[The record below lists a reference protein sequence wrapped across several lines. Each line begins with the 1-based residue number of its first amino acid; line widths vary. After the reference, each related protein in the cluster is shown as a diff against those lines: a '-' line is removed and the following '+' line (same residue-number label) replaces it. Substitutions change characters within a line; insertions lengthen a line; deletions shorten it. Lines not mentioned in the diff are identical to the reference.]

1 MTPFRGISPVAAG
14 PALQSALAG
23 KYYAMRGGVVGL
35 TNAERLSMRAC
46 VFVLTLAA
54 AATLSPATTN
64 FAQTPAAAP
73 PIAAAPAK
81 PDVRELYTKYEYRV
95 PMRDGVKLFTS
106 VYVPKAGAEKYP
118 FLLRRSPYSCKPYG
132 VDQYPDKLGPSDVL
146 TKSGYIFVFQDV
158 RGRWMSE
165 GELVNMR
172 PQITEK
178 RGPTDFDESS
188 DTFDTIEW
196 LLKNVPGHNG
206 RVGQWGVSYP
216 GFYTSC
222 GMIDAHPALVASSPQ
237 APICD
242 WFIGDDWHH
251 HGAFQLTHAFNFMA
265 EFGRPRPEPIRKN
278 DFKFDHAMRD
288 GYRFFLEMGPLKNA
302 DAKYFKGQVAFW
314 NEVLQHPN
322 YDEFWKSRN
331 LRPHLKNIKP
341 AVLTIGGWF
350 DAENLFGALET
361 YRAVERSSPGCANT
375 IVMGPWVHGGWT
387 KEDGASLGDI
397 TFATKTGEFYRD
409 KIEFPFFEHYL
420 KSKGDGRRPEAW
432 MFQTGTN
439 QWREYS
445 KWPPQEAAARDFY
458 LRAEGKLSAEAPTAA
473 GVDAGYDEYLS
484 DPRKPVPFMER
495 IETAM
500 SPEYMTA
507 DQRFA
512 SRRPDVLVYQT
523 EVLET
528 DLTVAGPIEVELH
541 VATTGTD
548 ADWIVKVIDVCPD
561 DLPDPKP
568 NPRNVRLGG
577 YQQLVRGDIF
587 RGKYRESFE
596 TPKAFEPNKPTVVK
610 FTLQDV
616 CHVFRPGHRL
626 MVQIQ
631 SSWFPLFDR
640 NPQKFVDIYTADESD
655 FQTAT
660 QRVFR
665 SPQQSTRLRF
675 QVVPQP

>member
-1 MTPFRGISPVAAG
+1 
-14 PALQSALAG
+14 
-23 KYYAMRGGVVGL
+23 MRVSV
-35 TNAERLSMRAC
+35 SS
-46 VFVLTLAA
+46 VILAA
-54 AATLSPATTN
+54 ASIVAVSATG
-64 FAQTPAAAP
+64 FAQAPVAPTATATPS
-73 PIAAAPAK
+73 APASPIK
-81 PDVRELYTKYEYRV
+81 LDVRELYTKYEYRV

-106 VYVPKAGAEKYP
+106 VYVPKAGGETYP
-118 FLLRRSPYSCKPYG
+118 FLLKRSPYSCKPYG
-132 VDQYPDKLGPSDVL
+132 VDQYPENLGPSDTL
-146 TKSGYIFVFQDV
+146 AKSGYIFVFQDV
-158 RGRWMSE
+158 RGRWASE

-172 PQITEK
+172 PHITDK
-178 RGPTDFDESS
+178 RGPTDFDEST
-188 DTFDTIEW
+188 DTYDTIEW
-196 LLKNVPGHNG
+196 LLKNVSGHNG
-206 RVGQWGVSYP
+206 RVGQYGVSYP

-222 GMIDAHPALVASSPQ
+222 GMIDAHPALAASSPQ

-251 HGAFQLTHAFNFMA
+251 HGAFQLTHAFNFMS
-265 EFGRPRPEPIRKN
+265 EFSRPRPEPIKKN
-278 DFKFDHAMRD
+278 EFKFDHEMRD

-302 DAKYFKGQVAFW
+302 DTKHFKGQVAFW
-314 NEVLQHPN
+314 NEVMKHPN

-361 YRAVERSSPGCANT
+361 YRAVERSSPNCANT
-375 IVMGPWVHGGWT
+375 IVMGPWVHGGWS
-387 KEDGASLGDI
+387 KGDGSSLGDI
-397 TFATKTGEFYRD
+397 TFAAKTAEFYRD
-409 KIEFPFFEHYL
+409 KIESPFFEHYL
-420 KSKGDGRRPEAW
+420 KNKGDGRRPEAW

-445 KWPPQEAAARDFY
+445 KWPPQQAKPRDFY
-458 LRAEGKLSAEAPTAA
+458 LRADGKLTEDPPTAA
-473 GVDAGYDEYLS
+473 AGDGEYDEYLS

-528 DLTVAGPIEVELH
+528 DLATAGPIEVELH
-541 VATTGTD
+541 VATSGTD
-548 ADWIVKVIDVCPD
+548 ADFVVKVIDVYPD

-596 TPKAFEPNKPTVVK
+596 TPKAFEPNQPAVVK

-626 MVQIQ
+626 MIQIQ

-640 NPQKFVDIYTADESD
+640 NPQNFVDIYSADAAD

-665 SPQQSTRLRF
+665 SPDKATKLRF
-675 QVVPQP
+675 QVMP